1 MTYEQFLERV
11 RNHLLSL
18 YTIDEILE
26 NPDLINS
33 SYYIIS
39 DEYEID
45 ETNAFDLK
53 DIKDDI
59 LSDLHWEVTNEI
71 RGRFKYALSDCSF
84 FILK

>member
-59 LSDLHWEVTNEI
+59 LSDLH
-71 RGRFKYALSDCSF
+71 
-84 FILK
+84 